1 MRYRFL
7 LFILLFFIATFY
19 IVVGGIT
26 HDSPGQKQIG
36 SDSWDTGNLDWE
48 MDTDESA
55 DHSTIT
61 AYASANVTRI
71 KRENANG
78 SGSEDEFEEYA
89 FGHARVSASN
99 VTITTDG
106 KSKTHKPKGY
116 AYHSGNIYLLY
127 DGQISHYPYI
137 KGDNN
142 DMTDYTREYNEATSA
157 YNRYG
162 YYTGIWY
169 LKGFGDGNISNRV
182 EKLLN
187 NITKASAQASAP

>member
-7 LFILLFFIATFY
+7 LFILLFCIATFY
-19 IVVGGIT
+19 IVVGGIS
-26 HDSPGQKQIG
+26 HDSPGQKQSG
-36 SDSWDTGNLDWE
+36 SDSWDTGSVVWE

-61 AYASANVTRI
+61 AYASANVTRH
-71 KRENANG
+71 NNQDG
-78 SGSEDEFEEYA
+78 GDSGSEDNFVEYA

-99 VTITTDG
+99 VTITTGG
-106 KSKTHKPKGY
+106 KSKTYKPKGY
-116 AYHSGNIYLLY
+116 AYHLGNIYLLY
-127 DGQISHYPYI
+127 DGQKSYHPYI

-142 DMTDYTREYNEATSA
+142 GMTDYTGVYNEATSA
-157 YNRYG
+157 HNRYG

-169 LKGFGDGNISNRV
+169 LNGFGDGNISNRV